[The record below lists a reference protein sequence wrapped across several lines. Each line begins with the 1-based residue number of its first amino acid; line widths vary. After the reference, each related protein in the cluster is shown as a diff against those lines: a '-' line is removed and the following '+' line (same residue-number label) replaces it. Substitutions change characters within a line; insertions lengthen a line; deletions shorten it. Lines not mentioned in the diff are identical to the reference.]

1 MTYCPLSNWWMETF
15 RPRYWKHC
23 CLSWVQLM
31 WRCHYSPADRTA
43 RYSDSYSAA
52 QALRF
57 APAAWPSGASER
69 QSGPSGSPLG
79 EWEMPSAQVGWPSGV
94 SEMPSAQA
102 ESPFARQQILPPP
115 RAAGASK
122 SIHLF
127 FLSFEASSNTDN
139 ASFNS
144 RLVSTGSS
152 YGWYPVEAVDHGR
165 RLGRQT
171 TFPELGIYTALGS
184 GGRSDPFTGA
194 ASDASPPKDGEEN
207 AWTILFRTAYKTNS
221 LTECSPS
228 LLMMLLRCVS
238 AVFTLRFSTE
248 ATSLVLF
255 PSASNWTTCF
265 SRLVSVSFSA
275 DRRWPRRSW
284 RNTA

>member
-1 MTYCPLSNWWMETF
+1 MC
-15 RPRYWKHC
+15 RPRRRGRRLRASRYCRHREQQEQA
-23 CLSWVQLM
+23 SQYT
-31 WRCHYSPADRTA
+31 YSFFHSRP
-43 RYSDSYSAA
+43 
-52 QALRF
+52 
-57 APAAWPSGASER
+57 P
-69 QSGPSGSPLG
+69 
-79 EWEMPSAQVGWPSGV
+79 
-94 SEMPSAQA
+94 
-102 ESPFARQQILPPP
+102 QILIM
-115 RAAGASK
+115 R
-122 SIHLF
+122 LF
-127 FLSFEASSNTDN
+127 SSRLV
-139 ASFNS
+139 FNS

-171 TFPELGIYTALGS
+171 TFPGLGIYTALGS
-184 GGRSDPFTGA
+184 GGRSDPFTAA

-207 AWTILFRTAYKTNS
+207 AWTIMFRTAYKTNS
-221 LTECSPS
+221 LTACSPS

>member
-57 APAAWPSGASER
+57 APA
-69 QSGPSGSPLG
+69 GSPLG

-102 ESPFARQQILPPP
+102 ESPFVFLQILPPP

-122 SIHLF
+122 SI
-127 FLSFEASSNTDN
+127 
-139 ASFNS
+139 
-144 RLVSTGSS
+144 
-152 YGWYPVEAVDHGR
+152 
-165 RLGRQT
+165 
-171 TFPELGIYTALGS
+171 
-184 GGRSDPFTGA
+184 
-194 ASDASPPKDGEEN
+194 
-207 AWTILFRTAYKTNS
+207 
-221 LTECSPS
+221 
-228 LLMMLLRCVS
+228 
-238 AVFTLRFSTE
+238 
-248 ATSLVLF
+248 
-255 PSASNWTTCF
+255 
-265 SRLVSVSFSA
+265 
-275 DRRWPRRSW
+275 
-284 RNTA
+284 